1 MTNTFTSLFIR
12 EMQIRTKMMYQLTQ
26 VRMAIIKK
34 STNKFWRGYGEK
46 KPFYIVEQVGKL
58 HRFSCIWLC
67 DPIDCSPPGSSV
79 QGTLQTR
86 ILEWVVMPSS
96 MGSSQP
102 RDQTQVSCI
111 SCIASSSLPLSHWG
125 TPIHYWWECKLV

>member
-1 MTNTFTSLFIR
+1 
-12 EMQIRTKMMYQLTQ
+12 MQIRTKMMYQLTQ
-26 VRMAIIKK
+26 VRMAIINK

-46 KPFYIVEQVGKL
+46 KPFCTVEQVSKL
-58 HRFSCIWLC
+58 RRFSCIWLC

-79 QGTLQTR
+79 HGTLQTR

-96 MGSSQP
+96 MGSSQH

-111 SCIASSSLPLSHWG
+111 SCIAGNSLPLSHWG